1 MSSDPGGLRRWT
13 ERFTVTSAAS
23 LVASLLVAGLT
34 DDPITP
40 VLVGLFGFVFPMI
53 FGMAYLLFPPYVRR
67 TLIDHRLPGIHF
79 VLAYLGAGL
88 LVVGWHRTSWNTL
101 FFLGTLVWSL
111 GVAVFLGSLLATV
124 LPALKADPIGVFKGG
139 DYIQR
144 STRLAT
150 VMIPVAIGYLV
161 VASGIFL
168 AEAGISGSG
177 SWTLAQIIHLYAA
190 GFGALL
196 VFALSARLLL
206 GFYHVSA
213 PRLILWLVLLSGG
226 LAPVFLGITRWT
238 MPWFQIGAALESVA
252 MGGYLVVVA
261 SVGWRTDRRRFGW
274 LAIFLGAVA
283 GMGAVLL
290 AAPLAFGTTLVAGG
304 VDMHRTLVLWGFFPL
319 TIVGYA
325 FLFFPVTTGQFFG
338 GTRRGATTVVLA
350 LGGGLLVRV
359 IGIGL
364 DIPQIPQLGL
374 GISVL
379 GAAGYLYLLTCRFY
393 G

>member
-23 LVASLLVAGLT
+23 LVASLVVAGLT

-40 VLVGLFGFVFPMI
+40 VIVGLFGFVFPMI
-53 FGMAYLLFPPYVRR
+53 FGMAYLLLPPYVRR
-67 TLIDHRLPGIHF
+67 TLIDHRLPGVHF

-88 LVVGWHRTSWNTL
+88 LVVGWHQTGSGML
-101 FFLGTLVWSL
+101 FRLGVLSWSL

-124 LPALKADPIGVFKGG
+124 LPALNADPTGVFRGG
-139 DYIQR
+139 DYPQR

-161 VASGIFL
+161 VATGVFL
-168 AEAGISGSG
+168 AVADVTPVGA
-177 SWTLAQIIHLYAA
+177 WTLAQVIHLYAA

-196 VFALSARLLL
+196 VFALSARLLI
-206 GFYHVSA
+206 GFYHVTA
-213 PRLILWLVLLSGG
+213 PRVTIWLVLLTGAI
-226 LAPVFLGITRWT
+226 APLFLGVMRWT
-238 MPWFQIGAALESVA
+238 TPWFQIGAAFESVA
-252 MGGYLVVVA
+252 MAGYLFVVA
-261 SVGWRTDRRRFGW
+261 IVGWRTDRRRFGL
-274 LAIFLGAVA
+274 LAILLGALA
-283 GMGAVLL
+283 GVGAVLL
-290 AAPLAFGTTLVAGG
+290 AAPLAFGTTVVAR
-304 VDMHRTLVLWGFFPL
+304 VVSIHRSLILWGFFPL

-325 FLFFPVTTGQFFG
+325 FLFFPVTSGQFAG
-338 GTRRGATTVVLA
+338 GTRRGATSVVLA

-364 DIPQIPQLGL
+364 DNPLARQLGL
-374 GISVL
+374 GVSIL
-379 GAAGYLYLLTCRFY
+379 GAAGYLYLITRRFY